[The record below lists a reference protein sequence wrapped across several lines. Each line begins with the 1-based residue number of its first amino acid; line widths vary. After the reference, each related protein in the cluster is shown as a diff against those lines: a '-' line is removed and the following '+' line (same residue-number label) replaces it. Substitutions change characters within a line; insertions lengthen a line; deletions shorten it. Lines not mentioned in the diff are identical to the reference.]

1 MGRQAQGGLGGEGA
15 SAEAGGGERGW
26 RSLFVGD
33 STGPLF
39 WFFIKQKKKKRKVKN
54 MKFYTNFYSSFPQ
67 VP

>member
-39 WFFIKQKKKKRKVKN
+39 WFFIKQKKKKEKLKI
-54 MKFYTNFYSSFPQ
+54 
-67 VP
+67 